1 MDYYNILGVGRNASP
16 DEIKKAYRKLASQYH
31 PDKGGD
37 TAKFQQI
44 QSAYDTLG
52 DPNKKQQYDNPQPQG
67 LPEGFHFNFGGN
79 PHDIFGSLHE
89 IFRQKH
95 QPLLRTRIEITLLE
109 SYNGVSKQLR
119 IQTNNGLHPVNINIP
134 KGINNNQQ
142 IRYENIIPNHTLIID
157 FVVLPDLKYDRRG
170 NDLYTNHSI
179 DMLELIVGTTFNFN
193 TISGKTL
200 SVPIKPMT
208 QPFYQLRLANQG
220 MPILNTNDFGD
231 QIILLK
237 PYIPD
242 TIHSDIIYAI
252 QKHKS
257 NKGN

>member
-89 IFRQKH
+89 IFRQ
-95 QPLLRTRIEITLLE
+95 QRGLNQLLRTRLEITLRE
-109 SYNGVSKQLR
+109 SYTGASKALR
-119 IQTNNGLHPVNINIP
+119 IQTNNGLHNVTLNIP
-134 KGINNNQQ
+134 KGIDNGQQ
-142 IRYENIIPNHTLIID
+142 TRFENIIPNNTLIVD
-157 FVVLPDLKYDRRG
+157 FVVLPDLKYERRG
-170 NDLYTNHSI
+170 NDLICNQPVNMLDLITGTNF
-179 DMLELIVGTTFNFN
+179 EFV
-193 TISGKTL
+193 TINGKTL

-208 QPFYQLRLANQG
+208 QPFQQLRLTGQG
-220 MPILNTNDFGD
+220 MPILNTIDYGD
-231 QIILLK
+231 QIILIK

-242 TIHSDIIYAI
+242 NIHSDIIYAI

-257 NKGN
+257 K

>member
-67 LPEGFHFNFGGN
+67 LPEGFHFNFGGH

-89 IFRQKH
+89 IFRQ
-95 QPLLRTRIEITLLE
+95 QRGLNQLLRTRLEITLRE
-109 SYNGVSKQLR
+109 SYTGASKALR
-119 IQTNNGLHPVNINIP
+119 IQTNNGLHNVTLNIP
-134 KGINNNQQ
+134 KGIDNGQQ
-142 IRYENIIPNHTLIID
+142 TRFENIIPNNTLIVD
-157 FVVLPDLKYDRRG
+157 FVVLPDLKYERRG
-170 NDLYTNHSI
+170 NDLICNQPVNMLDLITGTNF
-179 DMLELIVGTTFNFN
+179 EFV
-193 TISGKTL
+193 TINGKTL

-208 QPFYQLRLANQG
+208 QPFQQLRLTGQG
-220 MPILNTNDFGD
+220 MPILNTIDYGD
-231 QIILLK
+231 QIILIK

-242 TIHSDIIYAI
+242 NIHSDIIYAI

-257 NKGN
+257 K

>member
-1 MDYYNILGVGRNASP
+1 MDYYNVLGVGRNASP

-67 LPEGFHFNFGGN
+67 FPNGFHFNFGVDPN
-79 PHDIFGSLHE
+79 DIFGHFNE
-89 IFRQKH
+89 IFRQQTKQ
-95 QPLLRTRIEITLLE
+95 QPLLRTRIEVTLVE

-119 IQTNNGLHPVNINIP
+119 IQTNSGLHHVNINIP

-142 IRYENIIPNHTLIID
+142 MRYENIIPNHTLIVD
-157 FVVLPDLKYDRRG
+157 FIVLPDLKFERHG
-170 NDLYTNHSI
+170 NNLLSNHSVDI
-179 DMLELIVGTTFNFN
+179 LDLIVGTNFMFT

-208 QPFYQLRLANQG
+208 QPFFQLRLASQG
-220 MPILNTNDFGD
+220 MPILNTNNYGD

-242 TIHSDIIYAI
+242 NIDSDIIYAI

-257 NKGN
+257 K